1 MKRRFQPSFRLTELL
16 LLAFELNLALAG
28 MLMIAAACRGNTGG
42 LYLPGEAL
50 LAVLPAGLLVG
61 FSAWLVYRLRC
72 VTRIRHRG
80 TGLLAAAGLGVVAI
94 SFGAAV
100 GKLSMV
106 FSTDRFET
114 AVAAISRDPV
124 TREAGLTGLLAFTFI
139 GLVFGATFVLRAGRS
154 ASVAKPT
161 LESLHVQIQELSR
174 QVIRNWPDRLVHRVD
189 QLVAAD
195 RIAAAE
201 QLYQLETGCSPDTA
215 SQVIADWP
223 EQRLRL
229 EVELLSE
236 CLSVANHSSGTPEV
250 APSGSPG
257 TV

>member
-1 MKRRFQPSFRLTELL
+1 MKRGFQPSFRLTELL

-28 MLMIAAACRGNTGG
+28 VLMIVAACRGNTGG
-42 LYLPGEAL
+42 LYLPSEAL

-61 FSAWLVYRLRC
+61 FSTWLVYRLRC
-72 VTRIRHRG
+72 VSRIQHRG
-80 TGLLAAAGLGVVAI
+80 TGLLAAVGLGIVAI

-106 FSTDRFET
+106 FSTDRFDV

-139 GLVFGATFVLRAGRS
+139 GLVFGVTFVLRAGRS
-154 ASVAKPT
+154 APVAKPT

-174 QVIRNWPDRLVHRVD
+174 QVVSNWSDRLVQRVD

-201 QLYQLETGCSPDTA
+201 QLYQSETGCSSEVA

-236 CLSVANHSSGTPEV
+236 CLSGANHNSGTTEV
-250 APSGSPG
+250 ALPG
-257 TV
+257 NALTR

>member
-1 MKRRFQPSFRLTELL
+1 MKRRFQLSFRLTELL
-16 LLAFELNLALAG
+16 LLAFELNLAVAG
-28 MLMIAAACRGNTGG
+28 MLMIAAAWRGNTGG

-72 VTRIRHRG
+72 VSRIQHRA
-80 TGLLAAAGLGVVAI
+80 TGLLAAVGLGIVAI

-114 AVAAISRDPV
+114 VVAAISRDPV
-124 TREAGLTGLLAFTFI
+124 TREAGLTGLLAFTLI
-139 GLVFGATFVLRAGRS
+139 GLVFGVTFVLRAGRS
-154 ASVAKPT
+154 GQVSKPT

-174 QVIRNWPDRLVHRVD
+174 QVVSNWPDRLVHRVD

-201 QLYQLETGCSPDTA
+201 QLYQSETACSPDTA

-236 CLSVANHSSGTPEV
+236 CLPGANHSGGTPAV
-250 APSGSPG
+250 AQPGSPA
-257 TV
+257 TL